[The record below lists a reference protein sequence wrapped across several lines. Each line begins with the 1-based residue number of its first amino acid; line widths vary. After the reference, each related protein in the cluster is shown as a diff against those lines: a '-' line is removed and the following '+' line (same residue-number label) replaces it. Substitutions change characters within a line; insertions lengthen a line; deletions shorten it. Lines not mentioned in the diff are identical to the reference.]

1 MKIKFVLVNTD
12 KSIEIE
18 TFNFEL
24 NTFEEFKKKVSDH
37 WSGGEEIEGF
47 AYAILAKHKN
57 VSKTLDSFDSNDEG
71 KFPISTTIRY
81 SKDTGVTTIDAGND
95 FSYKDHNFFKQIN
108 NSSWEKYE
116 LEFTEDLFNFY
127 LTKS

>member
-47 AYAILAKHKN
+47 AYALLAKHKN

-71 KFPISTTIRY
+71 KFLISTTIKY
-81 SKDTGVTTIDAGND
+81 SSTDGVTTTEAGLDYTYID
-95 FSYKDHNFFKQIN
+95 HPFFKEIDK
-108 NSSWEKYE
+108 STWEKYE